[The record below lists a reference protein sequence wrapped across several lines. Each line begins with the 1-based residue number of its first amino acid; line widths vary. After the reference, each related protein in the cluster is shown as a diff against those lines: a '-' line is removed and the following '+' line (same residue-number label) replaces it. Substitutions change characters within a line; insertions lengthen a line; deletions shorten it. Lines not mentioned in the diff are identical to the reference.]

1 LFGFAVGLLV
11 IASVSWYFVFNE
23 AAREKFYPRHR
34 FFFRETEESKKFDM
48 DVSLATSLIAAIFC
62 STILAAIVII
72 GLISLFR

>member
-1 LFGFAVGLLV
+1 MGLIVGLSV
-11 IASVSWYFVFNE
+11 VASVGWYLVFNE

-62 STILAAIVII
+62 STMLAAILII
-72 GLISLFR
+72 GLLSLFR